1 MADNWWEEDTL
12 GDSTEAS
19 PDNWWEEDAE
29 EAPRTSGELDL
40 DKLQARR
47 DAGESDENIL
57 NSIVEQ
63 AGPNLKM
70 DGQPFAIDDQYSST
84 ALLDFILSGNVV
96 DNSIDSRTK
105 ALVKGVGTG
114 STDLLGL
121 PVDLANTALQSGEGL
136 FRRGINAL
144 GGDVS
149 TDPEDYMLSSTNPIG
164 GGTNI
169 RNTLEAGLEATGLVE
184 EGSNTYVDSREE
196 IPSDF
201 RSYFQVGRIATE
213 GAVPALSVLKA
224 AKVGV
229 GLSNPIIAE
238 AAANPA
244 LFKKVEAAAT
254 SASGG
259 LAALTESANLGD
271 NPWVLMGAEF
281 LGAILGGSTAAGTS
295 VVNKGTSAVGKSL
308 ETLMAAWS
316 KTAANK
322 GAVND
327 ILLAAKD
334 QREYLIERANVA
346 LEAGDTARYDQL
358 MDEADAHTPERIIQD
373 LETALAAADDSPVAG
388 VYLPAG
394 TLTDNPTLQSIQN
407 ALSAGASNFS
417 ETARDQI
424 NAALS
429 QILATSEALA
439 RGGNKAAADTLK
451 QRYFQNLLG
460 QRILNTQLEAS
471 RILDDLGPNITQ
483 QEASAISQRTLFEA
497 KNQVGEMESFLY
509 DRIDGSLPVDAS
521 TLAETID
528 AIRNNKLLGGETIA
542 GGGQLDAAINIFYSR
557 VTNPDAAPLTVKEM
571 RTFRSRM
578 LAAARDEAAKNEFTR
593 AGIYDELASITADI
607 MGAIPYEQGGE
618 AIETARRFSAE
629 KNLRFTRFFNLKA
642 LGKKSTG
649 GTDIRPEQVLEE
661 AMSGSPINR
670 AENMGEMREAAEFA
684 DTMALRVD
692 ELFEQELRRYAAT
705 EGVDLNEV
713 EMPPELTGPPS
724 KDIAPR
730 SEEPRATKMRQSDK
744 PPQGEK
750 NQFQQAADLLFKFA
764 RSLEDKAA
772 SLPPS
777 SVSER
782 EELLRMAEIARRR
795 AASAD
800 EVRGPSGEEYFD
812 PIQADA
818 GPEEAPFV
826 AGEDGTTTRI
836 EGTEGTREEPK
847 SNEVGFPDDAE
858 PTDLAP
864 TMSAAQ
870 EEFLRGAV
878 LRLKG
883 ADNKLDVAKLEQF
896 MSAEENSEVLKGFPN
911 FRAELASLIDAQ
923 RIADK
928 MYKDFQAIADTGT
941 LPDAIKGVLNS
952 SDPVSNFSKLAD
964 ETLGDVNARRD
975 LRMATI
981 DALFD
986 SVTVAGQEPDFI
998 KLTAQLTQPLSGRA
1012 GDKGILELMQE
1023 KNIISAEDTELI
1035 GGLIAEGLRIQM
1047 SRMDQRQFDQV
1058 ISETGD
1064 MVSNAARILG
1074 ANFGAMF
1081 GMGEGSQLQAAAI
1094 GSAAFKKLVAGLPIG
1109 NKLEQMKLLM
1119 LEPRMLLAAIK
1130 GSPEIRRG
1138 AIEGFKEFLI
1148 KYGSEFKGLSKTQ
1161 ATGKLLTDATVG
1173 AARATGRGIGNMA
1186 SQAPIA
1192 SSSAFSDTDTNEKRP
1207 TVTIDEQMMD
1217 LNLPP
1222 VDLPSLY
1229 PSDFLDDEG
1238 NPK

>member
-19 PDNWWEEDAE
+19 SDNWWEEDAE
-29 EAPRTSGELDL
+29 EAPQNSGELDL

-47 DAGESDENIL
+47 DAGEADDNIL
-57 NSIVEQ
+57 KSIVEQ

-70 DGQPFAIDDQYSST
+70 DGQPFAINDQYSST

-96 DNSIDSRTK
+96 DNSIDSRAK

-184 EGSNTYVDSREE
+184 EDSNTYVDSREE

-244 LFKKVEAAAT
+244 LFAKVEAAAT

-259 LAALTESANLGD
+259 LAALTEAANLGD

-295 VVNKGTSAVGKSL
+295 FVNKGTSAVGKSL

-521 TLAETID
+521 ELAETID

-629 KNLRFTRFFNLKA
+629 KNLRFTRFFTLKA

-649 GTDIRPEQVLEE
+649 GADIRPEQVLEE

-670 AENMGEMREAAEFA
+670 AENMGEMREAAEFT

-705 EGVDLNEV
+705 EGVDLNEL
-713 EMPPELTGPPS
+713 PLNISGPESTEVGPVGPF
-724 KDIAPR
+724 AER
-730 SEEPRATKMRQSDK
+730 MRQSDK
-744 PPQGEK
+744 PKEGAK
-750 NQFQQAADLLFKFA
+750 TSSQQNADLLFKFA

-782 EELLRMAEIARRR
+782 EELLRMAEIARQR
-795 AASAD
+795 AANVG
-800 EVRGPSGEEYFD
+800 ETRGPSGEEYFD
-812 PIQADA
+812 PTQSDT
-818 GPEEAPFV
+818 GPEETPFV

-836 EGTEGTREEPK
+836 DGTEGTREEPK
-847 SNEVGFPDDAE
+847 ANEVGFPDDAT

-878 LRLKG
+878 LRLRG
-883 ADNKLDVAKLEQF
+883 PDNKLDVKKLEQF
-896 MSAEENSEVLKGFPN
+896 MSAKENSEVLKGFPN
-911 FRAELASLIDAQ
+911 FKAELASLIDAQ

-928 MYKDFQAIADTGT
+928 MYNDFQAIADTGT
-941 LPDAIKGVLNS
+941 LPDAIRGVLDS
-952 SDPVSNFSKLAD
+952 ADPVSNFSKLAD

-1130 GSPEIRRG
+1130 GSPTIRRG
-1138 AIEGFKEFLI
+1138 AIDGFKEFLI
-1148 KYGSEFKGLSKTQ
+1148 QYGSEFKGLSKTQ
-1161 ATGKLLTDATVG
+1161 ATGKILKDATVG

-1192 SSSAFSDTDTNEKRP
+1192 SSSAFSDTDTDENKP
-1207 TVTIDEQMMD
+1207 TVTIDEQMMG

-1229 PSDFLDDEG
+1229 PSDFLDEEG